1 MKLTLLDLGGSAVTI
16 SLATSAFSIALIP
29 AVALSGSIS
38 DFVSRRQS
46 ILIVSS
52 LGQLISVL
60 LLGQSRN
67 PQEIIVLYTVY
78 SFFCNL
84 TPTVFSV
91 LMLET
96 VPKTRWGKGRDLIL
110 RNMIYGNILGLIINE
125 LVLSRFPLA
134 AISPLPTA
142 LAGVMLIMSL
152 LIRDPPMTLERRS
165 ISFQSDGLVDR
176 LTQLPVIIFHI
187 PNPRDFSKMFQN
199 GRNFLTRDIPV
210 LVGAMSLY
218 YLGSNLFTTSFTP
231 FLRSNQLSY
240 LEIVGLDIFL
250 SIINALAIMN
260 QLSDVSRRGDP
271 AIAVEFFSLRAI
283 AFLFAGLSAIYFTGR
298 PILYLTIPLYL
309 MIGMAQTNITIGMNK
324 MIYDRLPSG
333 LEGGILG
340 VYSALNNSAIL
351 CGSLFSGSISLI
363 LGYQITFLIAGLLLF
378 TSASLMEWHF
388 QPTRSWD
395 DDPYQ

>member
-46 ILIVSS
+46 ILVVSS

-84 TPTVFSV
+84 SPTVFSV

-96 VPKTRWGKGRDLIL
+96 VPKSRWGMGRDLIL

-142 LAGVMLIMSL
+142 LAGLMLMMSL
-152 LIRDPPMTLERRS
+152 LIRDPSMTLERQS
-165 ISFQSDGLVDR
+165 ISFQADGFVDR
-176 LTQLPVIIFHI
+176 LTQLPVIIFHL
-187 PNPRDFSKMFQN
+187 PNQRDFSKMIQT

-210 LVGAMSLY
+210 LIGAMSLY
-218 YLGSNLFTTSFTP
+218 FLGSNLFTTSFTP

-240 LEIVGLDIFL
+240 LEIVSLDIFL
-250 SIINALAIMN
+250 SVINALAIMN
-260 QLSDVSRRGDP
+260 QLSNVSRRGDP

-283 AFLFAGLSAIYFTGR
+283 AFLLAGFGAIYFTGC
-298 PILYLTIPLYL
+298 PILYLTVLLYL
-309 MIGMAQTNITIGMNK
+309 MIGIAQTNITIGMNK
-324 MIYDRLPSG
+324 MMYDRLPSG
-333 LEGGILG
+333 IEGGILG
-340 VYSALNNSAIL
+340 VYSAFNNTAIFF
-351 CGSLFSGSISLI
+351 GSLVSGSISLI
-363 LGYQITFLIAGLLLF
+363 LGYHITLLLASLFLF

-388 QPTRSWD
+388 HPIRSWD